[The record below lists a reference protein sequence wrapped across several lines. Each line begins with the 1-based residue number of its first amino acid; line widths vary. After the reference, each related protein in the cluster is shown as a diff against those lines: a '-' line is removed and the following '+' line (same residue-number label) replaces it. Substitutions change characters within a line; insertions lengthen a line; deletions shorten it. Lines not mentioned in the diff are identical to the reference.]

1 MLTVRSELMRAF
13 ERRSFDQFVDE
24 LVERAWSYSPRLCKT
39 LSDEELERAVRQTIE
54 RAAGHGFVQRGA
66 VRFFLE
72 TSIALG
78 SDFDSDPQ
86 YPWAAETL
94 ASDQFWSPMDKADAL
109 HSRVASYVERV
120 QPSARAALERLHVVA
135 TGPRQFEQAS
145 LAHDL
150 EQLLREVHPE
160 KVVALGEDALARAV
174 AAGLQKAQTLGLE
187 GPRAGFVVVALSFAF
202 GHAFD
207 RDPFVPWIQRTLQP
221 ASQAERAPARL
232 AEKLE
237 KRAMIWIEAVLKAS
251 ERKD

>member
-135 TGPRQFEQAS
+135 GPRQFEQAS

>member
-1 MLTVRSELMRAF
+1 MLTVRNELVQAF
-13 ERRSFDQFVDE
+13 ERRAFDQFVDE

-39 LSDEELERAVRQTIE
+39 LSDEELDRAVRQTIE
-54 RAAGHGFVQRGA
+54 RAAAHGFVQRGA
-66 VRFFLE
+66 VSFFLE

-78 SDFDSDPQ
+78 SEFDTDPQ

-94 ASDQFWSPMDKADAL
+94 ACTHFWSPMDKADAL
-109 HSRVASYVERV
+109 HARVASYVERV
-120 QPSARAALERLHVVA
+120 QPSARAALERLHLVA
-135 TGPRQFEQAS
+135 SGPLQFEQAS

-150 EQLLREVHPE
+150 EQLLREVHLE
-160 KVVALGEDALARAV
+160 KVETLGEEALSRAV
-174 AAGLQKAQTLGLE
+174 AGGLQKAQALGFE
-187 GPRAGFVVVALSFAF
+187 QPRAGFVVVAVSFAF

-221 ASQAERAPARL
+221 TSQAERTPARL